1 MSRSFSRQLLEKF
14 SELVGEMDERFVALV
29 RFEPLLVALL
39 RAQRLHLHGALRVQD
54 LRNQL
59 YLLFRILALLRQ
71 RSLNLHEF
79 FDSDTDLFE

>member
-1 MSRSFSRQLLEKF
+1 MSRSFSLQLLEKF

-54 LRNQL
+54 LRN
-59 YLLFRILALLRQ
+59 
-71 RSLNLHEF
+71 
-79 FDSDTDLFE
+79 